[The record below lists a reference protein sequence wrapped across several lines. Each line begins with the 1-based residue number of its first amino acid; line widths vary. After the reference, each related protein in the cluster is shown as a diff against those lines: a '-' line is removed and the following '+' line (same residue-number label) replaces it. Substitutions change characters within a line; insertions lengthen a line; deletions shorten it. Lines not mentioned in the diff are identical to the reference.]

1 MGKFQYKH
9 HKDSFTV
16 IKTNTDN
23 RIDQLILNRYP
34 DNFDEIKSII
44 EQMKTTYDEDQFLEE
59 DILESI
65 LIELDII

>member
-1 MGKFQYKH
+1 M
-9 HKDSFTV
+9 
-16 IKTNTDN
+16 NTDN